1 MKKYRKLTLNE
12 IKYLETQQCSADNW
26 ANIEVADSFSPSNIK
41 NVSFTGKIE
50 LGVFETTYEQ
60 DNGQPLHSGIY
71 NAKLHNCSVGD
82 NVYISDINR
91 IIANCNISD
100 GCFIANVSAIS
111 HTAGTTFGNGV
122 MVASVNENGG
132 RAIPIFDRL
141 SAQLAHIL
149 VYYRH
154 RKEFIDSALAQI
166 KQYTKLLGKHNK
178 CTIGRHVIITD
189 CNTIINTNIADNSR
203 LDGVEHINNA
213 TIGKRVFVGNAVIA
227 REFICSSDAKIDEGA
242 ILERCFVGEGCLVT
256 KGFSATDTLM
266 FTNSEFANGESVS
279 VFAAPYTVSHHR
291 SSLMIACGL
300 SFANIG
306 SGTNMSN
313 HAYKLGAVH
322 QTVADRGCKFGSNS
336 YLLSPTHIG
345 AYTMILGSHKNHP
358 DTNEFPFS
366 YLIEEDG
373 TSILI
378 PGVNLFRIGTLRD
391 IQKWQH
397 RDRRKG
403 DNQLD
408 TVTYDLLNPLLI
420 NKIENAIVILKQ
432 LQETKPSETGFYDYK
447 NTKIHIH
454 SLRKAIGYYQDA
466 LTVFIGNY
474 IVEND
479 IINTTENRA
488 DYSEWVDLAGLIAPK
503 QVIENLIDN
512 PQLLSE
518 TDFGIE
524 IFCKIKENYREYV
537 KYYILNKYGIFDDTK
552 ITKYLNEYIALM
564 ELLNRRLQKEAS
576 SEFFGDSRIGFGLDY
591 PEYKTQDFTIVSGT
605 ADDNKFLKE
614 ISAII
619 QQKIE
624 MAKNYA
630 KKSKRE

>member
-1 MKKYRKLTLNE
+1 MKKYRKLTHAE
-12 IKYLETQQCSADNW
+12 IEYLEAQRCIADNW
-26 ANIEVADSFSPSNIK
+26 ANIEVADDFSPANIE

-50 LGVFETTYEQ
+50 LGLFKTTFEQ
-60 DNGQPLHSGIY
+60 DNGQTLHSGIY
-71 NAKLHNCSVGD
+71 NAKLHNCTIGD
-82 NVYISDINR
+82 NVYISDIHR
-91 IIANCNISD
+91 IISNCNISD
-100 GCFIANVSAIS
+100 NCFIANVSTIS
-111 HTAGTTFGNGV
+111 HSAGATFGNGV

-154 RKEFIDSALAQI
+154 RREFVDLALAQI
-166 KQYTKLLGKHNK
+166 ERYVQSLGKRTK
-178 CTIGRHVIITD
+178 CSIGRNTAIID
-189 CNTIINTNIADNSR
+189 CKTITNTNIAGNAR
-203 LDGVEHINNA
+203 LEGVEHISNS
-213 TIGKRVFVGNAVIA
+213 TIGERAFVGNAVITKN
-227 REFICSSDAKIDEGA
+227 FICGSDTRIDEGA
-242 ILERCFVGEGCLVT
+242 IIERCFVGEGCMIT

-266 FTNSEFANGESVS
+266 FANSEFANGESAS

-322 QTVADRGCKFGSNS
+322 QTVAERGCKFGSNS

-358 DTNEFPFS
+358 DTHEFPFS
-366 YLIEEDG
+366 YLVEENG
-373 TSILI
+373 ISTLI
-378 PGVNLFRIGTLRD
+378 PAVNLFRIGTLRD
-391 IQKWQH
+391 VQKWQK
-397 RDRRKG
+397 RDRRQGNKI
-403 DNQLD
+403 D
-408 TVTYDLLNPLLI
+408 TITYDLLNPLSI
-420 NKIENAIVILKQ
+420 NKIEKAIAILKQ

-466 LTVFIGNY
+466 ITVFIGDY
-474 IVEND
+474 IIDNEAID
-479 IINTTENRA
+479 TDEEIA
-488 DYSEWVDLAGLIAPK
+488 DLSEWVDVAGLIAPK
-503 QVIENLIDN
+503 REIENFIDN
-512 PQLLSE
+512 PPLLWE
-518 TDFGIE
+518 TDFGID
-524 IFCKIKENYREYV
+524 IFGKIKENYKKYV
-537 KYYILNKYGIFDDTK
+537 KHYILGKYGTFDDTK
-552 ITKYLNEYIALM
+552 TVEHLKNYIAVM
-564 ELLNRRLQKEAS
+564 ELLDKRLQKEAS

-591 PEYKTQDFTIVSGT
+591 PESQAQDFAMVSGS
-605 ADDNKFLKE
+605 ADDNKFLQE

-624 MAKNYA
+624 RAKRIC
-630 KKSKRE
+630 KKE

>member
-1 MKKYRKLTLNE
+1 MKKYRKLTHAE
-12 IKYLETQQCSADNW
+12 IEYLEAQRCIAYNW
-26 ANIEVADSFSPSNIK
+26 ANIEVADDFSPANIE

-50 LGVFETTYEQ
+50 LGLFKTTFEQ
-60 DNGQPLHSGIY
+60 DNGQTLHSGIY
-71 NAKLHNCSVGD
+71 NAKLHNCTIGD
-82 NVYISDINR
+82 NVYISDIHR
-91 IIANCNISD
+91 IISNCNISD
-100 GCFIANVSAIS
+100 NCFIANVSTIS
-111 HTAGTTFGNGV
+111 HSAGATFGNGV

-154 RKEFIDSALAQI
+154 RREFVDLALAQI
-166 KQYTKLLGKHNK
+166 ERYVQSLGKRTK
-178 CTIGRHVIITD
+178 CSIGRNTAIID
-189 CNTIINTNIADNSR
+189 CKTITNTNIAGNAR
-203 LDGVEHINNA
+203 LEGVEHISNS
-213 TIGKRVFVGNAVIA
+213 TIGERAFVGNAVITKN
-227 REFICSSDAKIDEGA
+227 FICGSDTRIDEGA
-242 ILERCFVGEGCLVT
+242 IIERCFVGEGCMIT

-266 FTNSEFANGESVS
+266 FANSEFANGESAS

-322 QTVADRGCKFGSNS
+322 QTVAERGCKFGSNS

-358 DTNEFPFS
+358 DTHEFPFS
-366 YLIEEDG
+366 YLVEENG
-373 TSILI
+373 ISTLI
-378 PGVNLFRIGTLRD
+378 PAVNLFRIGTLRD
-391 IQKWQH
+391 VQKWQK
-397 RDRRKG
+397 RDRRQGNKI
-403 DNQLD
+403 D
-408 TVTYDLLNPLLI
+408 TITYDLLNPLSI
-420 NKIENAIVILKQ
+420 NKIEKAIAILKQ

-466 LTVFIGNY
+466 ITVFIGDY
-474 IVEND
+474 IIDNEAID
-479 IINTTENRA
+479 TDEEIA
-488 DYSEWVDLAGLIAPK
+488 DLSEWVDVAGLIAPK
-503 QVIENLIDN
+503 REIENFIDN
-512 PQLLSE
+512 PPLLWE
-518 TDFGIE
+518 TDFGID
-524 IFCKIKENYREYV
+524 IFGKIKENYKKYV
-537 KYYILNKYGIFDDTK
+537 KHYILSKYGTFDDTK
-552 ITKYLNEYIALM
+552 TVEHLKNYIAVM
-564 ELLNRRLQKEAS
+564 ELLDRRLQKEAS

-591 PEYKTQDFTIVSGT
+591 PESQAQDFAMVSGS
-605 ADDNKFLKE
+605 ADDNKFLQE

-624 MAKNYA
+624 RAKRIC
-630 KKSKRE
+630 KKE